1 LRGGLNITLVFSKL
15 QRCITVLI
23 ISGIFHFSLFSTENT
38 QVSILFTSETE
49 GSVNFIIEITGIKSD
64 GYHSLTEQID
74 GNRHVRVSDMQSF
87 PQKGKLLL
95 TIHLPDNRNLDA
107 VVYNGS
113 KILVSELSD
122 RYALPPKSSEF
133 KQIKK
138 P

>member
-1 LRGGLNITLVFSKL
+1 
-15 QRCITVLI
+15 VLI

-87 PQKGKLLL
+87 PQQGKLLL

-107 VVYNGS
+107 VENFLLENGWDAVMYNGS
-113 KILVSELSD
+113 NILVSELSD
-122 RYALPPKSSEF
+122 RYAPPPKFSEF